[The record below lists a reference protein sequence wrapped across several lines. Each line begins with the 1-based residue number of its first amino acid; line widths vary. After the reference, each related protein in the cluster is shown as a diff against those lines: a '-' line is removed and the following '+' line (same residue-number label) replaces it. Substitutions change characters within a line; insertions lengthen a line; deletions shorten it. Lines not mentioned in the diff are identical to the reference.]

1 MTRYFNILYNWYSL
15 LFLMHDPLYWCHYT
29 SVAVMLL
36 CQLLNYIWYCY
47 NVSLNNWL
55 GVKCSITSMTET
67 LWVNLIQRWR
77 KINIQIITIKCYD
90 WWDPYVSTQTVNI
103 VFWNVM
109 CIMNLYIALSLLN
122 FHFSCIH
129 AVSECRINSV
139 EPVTHPCAFSVFS
152 DSPDI
157 VWIQVNTL
165 LVTLF

>member
-1 MTRYFNILYNWYSL
+1 MTRYFNILYNWYSF

-47 NVSLNNWL
+47 NVSLNNFHDWNIMSECNTTLKENKHTNYYHQVLWL
-55 GVKCSITSMTET
+55 MG
-67 LWVNLIQRWR
+67 
-77 KINIQIITIKCYD
+77 
-90 WWDPYVSTQTVNI
+90 PTQTVNR

-109 CIMNLYIALSLLN
+109 CILNLYIALSLLN

>member
-1 MTRYFNILYNWYSL
+1 MTRYFNVLYNWYSY
-15 LFLMHDPLYWCHYT
+15 FFPYARSSVLMSLYFCISYAFMPITSDIVTMCH
-29 SVAVMLL
+29 
-36 CQLLNYIWYCY
+36 
-47 NVSLNNWL
+47 
-55 GVKCSITSMTET
+55 SITSMTET
-67 LWVNLIQRWR
+67 LWVNVIQRWR

-90 WWDPYVSTQTVNI
+90 WWDPYVSTQTVNR

-109 CIMNLYIALSLLN
+109 CILNLYIALSLLN

-152 DSPDI
+152 DLPDI

>member
-1 MTRYFNILYNWYSL
+1 MILCTDVIILLYQLCFYANWTIKSDIAT
-15 LFLMHDPLYWCHYT
+15 MCH
-29 SVAVMLL
+29 
-36 CQLLNYIWYCY
+36 
-47 NVSLNNWL
+47 
-55 GVKCSITSMTET
+55 SITSMTET
-67 LWVNLIQRWR
+67 LWVYVIQRWR

-90 WWDPYVSTQTVNI
+90 WWDPYVSTQTVNR

-109 CIMNLYIALSLLN
+109 CILNLYIALSLLN

-139 EPVTHPCAFSVFS
+139 EPVTHLCAFSVFS

>member
-1 MTRYFNILYNWYSL
+1 MTRYFNILYNWYSFF
-15 LFLMHDPLYWCHYT
+15 FLMHDPLYWCHYT
-29 SVAVMLL
+29 SFMPISSDIVTM
-36 CQLLNYIWYCY
+36 CH
-47 NVSLNNWL
+47 
-55 GVKCSITSMTET
+55 SITSMTET
-67 LWVNLIQRWR
+67 LWVYVIQRWR

-90 WWDPYVSTQTVNI
+90 WWDPYVSTQTVNR

>member
-29 SVAVMLL
+29 SVSVMLL
-36 CQLLNYIWYCY
+36 YA
-47 NVSLNNWL
+47 NWTI
-55 GVKCSITSMTET
+55 KSDIATMCHSITSMTET
-67 LWVNLIQRWR
+67 LWVYVIQRWR

-90 WWDPYVSTQTVNI
+90 WWDPYVSTQTVNR

-109 CIMNLYIALSLLN
+109 CILNLYIALSLLN